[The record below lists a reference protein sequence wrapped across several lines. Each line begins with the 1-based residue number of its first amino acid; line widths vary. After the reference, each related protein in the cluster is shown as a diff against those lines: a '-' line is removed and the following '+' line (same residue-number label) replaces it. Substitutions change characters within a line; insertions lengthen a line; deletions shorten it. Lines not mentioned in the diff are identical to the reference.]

1 MNCDCNRENNDC
13 EQNNDRI
20 ILKTWYECPF
30 IFFEDHF
37 DYTNLFFKNYSLSSI
52 INDCHPCVTY
62 NVKELK
68 QKDFE
73 KGSYIIN
80 TPGYYKLSENIVFS
94 PNKDS
99 DGKPTKMWLDQ
110 LDEKSRHGYVLGFF
124 AMIVIQSD
132 DVVLDLNGFKIEQ
145 SELFFHQQ
153 TFYSHIELG
162 SSPFIMEQGP
172 AFFGKTI
179 NSCSNVIIKNGFL
192 GKTSHHGIHSPGH
205 CHNLIFDNL
214 TIEEFAVGAI
224 HLNGSHNVY
233 INNVHIDNQKMKI
246 EFNSLFSQAQFI
258 FPFLNQIDENEIIIL
273 EGKEVSIKIIK
284 DTIQHDINEV
294 YLYLKDPLE
303 NDYPKTGVFHN
314 EGGLDANMYGIVL
327 NSKGVAVNGYK
338 DLKEDFSIGNNNIVL
353 NDVSIKNIQSKGSE
367 IKVLTNND
375 KQDDT
380 YGKGGMVGPVG
391 DVFDYE
397 KCTSE
402 NGYYNGN
409 CLSNA
414 QLAIAKFLP
423 NTRVHIPEPI
433 LDWAS
438 GLSNIKIEDVI
449 KNNNYYILHGRD
461 SMSHIMKGNI
471 GIFCSQTYRLIIN
484 ETIINNISNT
494 SISTH
499 KDVSLSTGILFAGC
513 IDALMKNL
521 IICNIFS
528 NNGEKNNIKYKN
540 RNNQLISIIS

>member
-1 MNCDCNRENNDC
+1 MYCDCKKYNECVEKD
-13 EQNNDRI
+13 DRN
-20 ILKTWYECPF
+20 ILRLWYECPF
-30 IFFEDHF
+30 LFFEKSF
-37 DYTNLFFKNYSLSSI
+37 DFTNLFFKNYSLSNI
-52 INDCHPCVTY
+52 INEYYPCSMY
-62 NVKELK
+62 NIVELK
-68 QKDFE
+68 QCDFE
-73 KGSYIIN
+73 NGSYIIK
-80 TPGYYKLSENIVFS
+80 TPGYYKLCENIVFS
-94 PNKDS
+94 PNKNS
-99 DGKPTKMWLDQ
+99 NGKPTKEWLSQ
-110 LDEKSRHGYVLGFF
+110 LDEKDKSGYVLGFF

-132 DVVLDLNGFKIEQ
+132 DVVLDLNGFKIQQ
-145 SELFFHQQ
+145 SDLFFHQQ

-172 AFFGKTI
+172 AFFGKNITG
-179 NSCSNVIIKNGFL
+179 CSNIIIKNGHL

-233 INNVHIDNQKMKI
+233 INDVHIDNQKMKI

-258 FPFLNQIDENEIIIL
+258 ISFLEQIDENETIFL
-273 EGKEVSIKIIK
+273 EGKEVSVKNIKHV
-284 DTIQHDINEV
+284 IQNDIDQV
-294 YLYLKDPLE
+294 YLYLNDPI
-303 NDYPKTGVFHN
+303 NHPYPKTGVFYN
-314 EGGLDANMYGIVL
+314 DGGLDANMYGIVL

-338 DLKEDFSIGNNNIVL
+338 DLKEDFNIGNNNIVL

-367 IKVLTNND
+367 IKVLTDNED
-375 KQDDT
+375 TGDT
-380 YGKGGMVGPVG
+380 YGKSGIVGPVG

-423 NTRVHIPEPI
+423 NTRVNIPEPI
-433 LDWAS
+433 LEWAS
-438 GLSNIKIEDVI
+438 GLLDTKLENVI

-461 SMSHIMKGNI
+461 SMAHIMKGNI
-471 GIFCSQTYRLIIN
+471 GIFCSQTYRLTMNKIL
-484 ETIINNISNT
+484 INNISNS
-494 SISTH
+494 SISTN
-499 KDVSLSTGILFAGC
+499 KDVSRCTGILFSGC
-513 IDALMKNL
+513 ADALIQNY

-528 NNGEKNNIKYKN
+528 NNGNNSNITYKNN
-540 RNNQLISIIS
+540 NNHIVTITN